1 MALPLCEAQNQ
12 YSQCET
18 SRNNVIIIINNNITY
33 IIISDIVAA
42 DMTTPDLKT

>member
-1 MALPLCEAQNQ
+1 MALPLCKAQNQ

-18 SRNNVIIIINNNITY
+18 SRNNVIINNNITY

-42 DMTTPDLKT
+42 DMTTSDLKT